1 MSFFPLDSYGG
12 NAMTSDDGDTDSAPR
27 TQGDALKLQDVLT
40 GIAPEGADAGMLG
53 AYLSFET
60 VGNSTVVRVETG
72 GAGAQAPLQIVTLEG
87 VTGVTL
93 QQILGNDPVVT

>member
-1 MSFFPLDSYGG
+1 MTTDGADSVK
-12 NAMTSDDGDTDSAPR
+12 DSTPG
-27 TQGDALKLQDVLT
+27 TQGDALNAQDVLS

-53 AYLSFET
+53 AYLTFET

-72 GAGAQAPLQIVTLEG
+72 GAGAEAPLQIVTLEG